1 LPEAKF
7 RTRRIGDW
15 GQSPGGFTR
24 RIRIQGKFK
33 RFGPEKR
40 YSRQGDEARDSSRR
54 RFLGMTVATHR
65 LNQTKG
71 AASMSLRTRLLA
83 SGVLGGLSG
92 VVLAAGTLALLSVPV
107 HAQTSPHRGQAVEA
121 SMANPAAAP
130 IEPR

>member
-1 LPEAKF
+1 LQ
-7 RTRRIGDW
+7 RIG
-15 GQSPGGFTR
+15 
-24 RIRIQGKFK
+24 
-33 RFGPEKR
+33 
-40 YSRQGDEARDSSRR
+40 
-54 RFLGMTVATHR
+54 

-71 AASMSLRTRLLA
+71 AASMSLRMRLLA